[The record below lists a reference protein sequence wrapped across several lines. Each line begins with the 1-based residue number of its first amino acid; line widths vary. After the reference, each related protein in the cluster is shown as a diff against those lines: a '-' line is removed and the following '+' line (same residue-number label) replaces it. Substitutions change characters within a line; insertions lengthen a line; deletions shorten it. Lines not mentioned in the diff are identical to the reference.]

1 MTPEDIWAA
10 AGSEERRLAG
20 LALNPAAPVDVLLR
34 LLAEGSDAVRMVLC
48 RDRVLPEAVVDAV
61 VVHPDRYTRS
71 FYARNPYAE
80 PEQRARLVD
89 DPEWFVRA
97 HLAQEP
103 RGEGVGMPRPLP
115 DDTVVRIIETYDAD
129 AVSGLGRQISPGL
142 RRAMHTHPSAAVR
155 RLGVTAWDSLTP
167 EVRAALLADPDPGV
181 REAAARTGAL
191 YERRRD
197 PDAVRED
204 LPGHRCHARTDL
216 LLYGALAPDVVAAAL
231 PEDAWL
237 LAGNA
242 TTPADTLA
250 VLAAHR
256 DPEVRAHVAER
267 PGLGAELLRALAVD
281 PDPGVRLAVS
291 VHPALTEAER
301 AAIDYAVPEEGAYEH
316 VPVYDPASL
325 PGPERARALARS
337 GHPLLRRRAA
347 VLPDLPADLVALLA
361 EDPDTGVRV
370 LLAQNH
376 PAAPAALLLRS
387 FLEYTGPGRWR
398 LTGHG
403 NFPRTGLARYAD
415 DPDPALRRL
424 APLDPDAG
432 PEAVDRLTRD
442 ADALVR
448 ADAARHPRLP
458 GNRLAAL
465 LDDAELAGRAAAN
478 PALPVARMRR
488 LVQDRHGA

>member
-10 AGSEERRLAG
+10 AGPEDRRLAG

-34 LLAEGSDAVRMVLC
+34 LLAEGADAVRMVLC

-103 RGEGVGMPRPLP
+103 RGEGVCAPRPLP
-115 DDTVVRIIETYDAD
+115 DDTVVRIIETYDAET
-129 AVSGLGRQISPGL
+129 VSGLGRQISPGL
-142 RRAMHTHPSAAVR
+142 RRAMPTHPSAAVR
-155 RLGVTAWDSLTP
+155 RMGVAATAWDSLTP
-167 EVRAALLADPDPGV
+167 EVRAALLADPDVGV
-181 REAAARTGAL
+181 REDAARAEAL
-191 YERRRD
+191 DARQRD

-204 LPGHRCHARTDL
+204 LPAHRCHARTHL
-216 LLYGALAPDVVAAAL
+216 LLYGALAPDVVAEAL
-231 PEDAWL
+231 PGNAWL

-242 TTPADTLA
+242 TTPADTVA
-250 VLAAHR
+250 VLAAHP

-267 PGLGAELLRALAVD
+267 PGLAPELLRALATD
-281 PDPGVRLAVS
+281 PDPDVRLAVS

-301 AAIDYAVPEEGAYEH
+301 AAIDYAVPQDGAYEH

-325 PGPERARALARS
+325 PGPERVRALARS

-347 VLPDLPADLVALLA
+347 VLPHLPADLVALLA
-361 EDPDTGVRV
+361 EDPDPGVRV

-376 PAAPAALLLRS
+376 PHAPAALLLRS
-387 FLEYTGPGRWR
+387 FVEYTGPGRWH
-398 LTGHG
+398 LTGHAA
-403 NFPRTGLARYAD
+403 FPRAGLARYAD

-424 APLDPDAG
+424 ALLDPETG

-442 ADALVR
+442 PDPLVR

-458 GNRLAAL
+458 GDRLAAL
-465 LDDAELAGRAAAN
+465 LDDTALAGRAAAN
-478 PALPVARMRR
+478 PALPVPTMRR
-488 LVQDRHGA
+488 LVQEGS